1 MDVSK
6 NIEIIKSTLYQSP
19 EFCEFMGLYNFKSF
33 QIKNNSYFHYYNFG
47 PLYILKSFRPDI
59 DESSLQEIED
69 YTKQRKG
76 NLLIKIS
83 PNIEYEES
91 LSKKYNYLCSEKNI
105 TASKTLIRD
114 LTETEEEIYKS
125 FSENTRYK
133 INRSYREK
141 DKIEVYQNPSNYIL
155 NLLYASLSERQKTKN
170 FRTYDLREIKKLR
183 DIFKE
188 RTYVFL
194 AYNTNNQLVVS
205 NFYVGYKE
213 KISYFTGSLN
223 TENKNS
229 RAGYQL
235 INEAFK
241 YFKKEGYKI
250 YDFEGLS
257 DERLPKDYQK
267 WFGFSKFKKQFS
279 KSEVEYP
286 LSIIKFNSRIL
297 KLVSIFDSTF

>member
-1 MDVSK
+1 M
-6 NIEIIKSTLYQSP
+6 II
-19 EFCEFMGLYNFKSF
+19 
-33 QIKNNSYFHYYNFG
+33 I
-47 PLYILKSFRPDI
+47 YILYLR
-59 DESSLQEIED
+59 
-69 YTKQRKG
+69 
-76 NLLIKIS
+76 LLIKDSI
-83 PNIEYEES
+83 
-91 LSKKYNYLCSEKNI
+91 
-105 TASKTLIRD
+105 
-114 LTETEEEIYKS
+114 EEEIYKS
-125 FSENTRYK
+125 LSENTRYK

-141 DKIEVYQNPSNYIL
+141 DKIEIYQNPSNYIL

-188 RTYVFL
+188 KTYVFL
-194 AYNTNNQLVVS
+194 AYNSNNQLVVS

-286 LSIIKFNSRIL
+286 LSIIKFNSKIL